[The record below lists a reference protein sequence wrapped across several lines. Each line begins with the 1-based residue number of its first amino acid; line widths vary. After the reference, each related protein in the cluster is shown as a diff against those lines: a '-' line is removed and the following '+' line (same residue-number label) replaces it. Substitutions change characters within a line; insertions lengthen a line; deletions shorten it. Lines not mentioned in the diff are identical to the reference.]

1 MSILRQL
8 LLAGLISCAL
18 GCAATDPVLSGTLTR
33 GRMYRGPVPAE
44 SETQPYED
52 LPTGARIEIHT
63 QYIVITL
70 KDGISLI
77 GPHSYFS
84 LLAFRRD

>member
-1 MSILRQL
+1 
-8 LLAGLISCAL
+8 
-18 GCAATDPVLSGTLTR
+18 
-33 GRMYRGPVPAE
+33 MYRGPVPAE

>member
-1 MSILRQL
+1 
-8 LLAGLISCAL
+8 
-18 GCAATDPVLSGTLTR
+18 
-33 GRMYRGPVPAE
+33 MYRGPVPAE

-77 GPHSYFS
+77 GPHWPARA
-84 LLAFRRD
+84 LANPGPFGRQLSGIFVRWFIWQ